1 MTKNEIRKLLMNGAA
16 FSDILPMKTGQECTI
31 MKTEW
36 PDNPAENMN
45 EVIYLPDI
53 SLNDDDVYVDRKD
66 LTPKEVDDLLTDC
79 YTVRDFI
86 KEGYGNE
93 TVAHDLFNFC
103 DWQHPNV
110 QDLMDFTD
118 DSEAQ
123 SDYGET
129 WETMAIREDGIMKTR
144 KELYR
149 LYQLDWMISRGRSV
163 NDVIMVCQN
172 AVNEYLK
179 EGHGG
184 AEEVD
189 LNLFSIFDENSF
201 KGNELYASYGEF
213 LDNEYHD
220 TEYMAELMDSSPID
234 DCGSLMSWYIRDIDG
249 YRSPD
254 GKVSLIPTV

>member
-1 MTKNEIRKLLMNGAA
+1 MTKNEIRKLLMNGVA

-110 QDLMDFTD
+110 QDLMDFTRD
-118 DSEAQ
+118 GEAV

-129 WETMAIREDGIMKTR
+129 WEAMASREDGIMKTR

-149 LYQLDWMISRGRSV
+149 LYQLDWMMSHGYSV
-163 NDVIMVCQN
+163 YDII
-172 AVNEYLK
+172 K
-179 EGHGG
+179 EC
-184 AEEVD
+184 
-189 LNLFSIFDENSF
+189 N
-201 KGNELYASYGEF
+201 NELYEFVADGTTLEDDPNPELDFENSGFEGSLWVCFDEF
-213 LDNEYHD
+213 LHAEYLD
-220 TEYMAELMDSSPID
+220 EKYMAELMDHSPANAD
-234 DCGSLMSWYIRDIDG
+234 GTLPLMTFYLLDINGTKKEDTAWII
-249 YRSPD
+249 ST
-254 GKVSLIPTV
+254 L